1 MGTSKNILIDLDED
15 AAHEETVSNTETV
28 VDEDAV
34 VDEVAGADF
43 SEDIIDEDAKAD
55 SKLPKRARPNANGS
69 VTLPLFQEV
78 SFKTKK
84 DGKIRERVFTELVFH
99 RFTGADLRAIQS
111 TSDAKATIVT
121 FSRSTRISEMVMD
134 KLFDRMD
141 GVDIADGGRIIE
153 TFLTSGPKTGR

>member
-1 MGTSKNILIDLDED
+1 MGTTLKVDIDED
-15 AAHEETVSNTETV
+15 APTDEVVSSAETVIN
-28 VDEDAV
+28 EDANT
-34 VDEVAGADF
+34 DVAD
-43 SEDIIDEDAKAD
+43 DIIDEDAKAD

-78 SFKTKK
+78 RLNTKK
-84 DGKIRERVFTELVFH
+84 DGQVRERVFTELVFH
-99 RFTGADLRAIQS
+99 RFNGADLRAIQS

-134 KLFDRMD
+134 KLFDKMD

>member
-1 MGTSKNILIDLDED
+1 MGTPKNISIDLDED

-28 VDEDAV
+28 VDEDT
-34 VDEVAGADF
+34 GADLP
-43 SEDIIDEDAKAD
+43 EDIIDEDAKAD

-78 SFKTKK
+78 RLNTKK
-84 DGKIRERVFTELVFH
+84 DGQVRERVFTELVFH
-99 RFTGADLRAIQS
+99 RFNGADLRAIQS

-153 TFLTSGPKTGR
+153 TFLTSGPKAGR

>member
-1 MGTSKNILIDLDED
+1 MGTTLK
-15 AAHEETVSNTETV
+15 
-28 VDEDAV
+28 VD
-34 VDEVAGADF
+34 
-43 SEDIIDEDAKAD
+43 IDEDAPTDEVVSSAETVINEDAGTDVADDVIDEDARAD

-78 SFKTKK
+78 RLNTKK
-84 DGKIRERVFTELVFH
+84 DGQIRERVFTELVFH
-99 RFTGADLRAIQS
+99 RFNGADLRAIQS

>member
-1 MGTSKNILIDLDED
+1 MGTTLKVDIDED
-15 AAHEETVSNTETV
+15 APTDEVVSSVETVIN
-28 VDEDAV
+28 EDAST
-34 VDEVAGADF
+34 DVAD
-43 SEDIIDEDAKAD
+43 DIIDEDAKAD

-78 SFKTKK
+78 RLNTKK
-84 DGKIRERVFTELVFH
+84 DGQVRERVFTELVFH
-99 RFTGADLRAIQS
+99 RFNGADLRAIQS

-121 FSRSTRISEMVMD
+121 FSRSTRIPEMVMD